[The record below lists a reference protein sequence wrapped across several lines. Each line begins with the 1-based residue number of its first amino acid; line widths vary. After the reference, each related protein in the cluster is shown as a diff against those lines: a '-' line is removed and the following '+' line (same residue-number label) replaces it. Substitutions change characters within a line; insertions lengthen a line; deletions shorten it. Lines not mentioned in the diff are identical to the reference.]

1 MKKYKLLIKDF
12 SFNECM
18 ILKHSKPNYYIKSE
32 LKNKKF
38 SVHVKTLKYDTEL
51 NYNYLSSDK
60 MSYT

>member
-18 ILKHSKPNYYIKSE
+18 ILKYPKPNYYIKSE

-38 SVHVKTLKYDTEL
+38 SVHVKNLKYDTEL
-51 NYNYLSSDK
+51 IS
-60 MSYT
+60 TIII